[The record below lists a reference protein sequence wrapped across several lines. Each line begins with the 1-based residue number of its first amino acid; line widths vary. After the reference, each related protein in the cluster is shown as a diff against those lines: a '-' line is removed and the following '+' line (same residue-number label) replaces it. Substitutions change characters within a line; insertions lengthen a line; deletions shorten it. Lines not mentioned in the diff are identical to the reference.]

1 MKRYNKCL
9 FYCYKDFWINII
21 SVIIIL
27 IICFILYIGCFIKF
41 SFFDRYSGLVLK
53 DGDYYVSIL
62 VDNSWFDLHNGSLVL
77 DKKNKEYSIVKI
89 ASEYSIT
96 DSGLRK
102 EVLLKFLIDDDDKI
116 VNNVLNLYFVR
127 KMTFFERI
135 KEMVIWKS

>member
-21 SVIIIL
+21 SILIIL
-27 IICFILYIGCFIKF
+27 IISFIFYIGCFIKF
-41 SFFDRYSGLVLK
+41 DFCYRYSGLVLK

-62 VDNSWFDLHNGSLVL
+62 VDNSWFDLQNGSLLV
-77 DKKNKEYSIVKI
+77 NKEKKDYSIV
-89 ASEYSIT
+89 SVSSDYTIT

-102 EVLLKFLIDDDDKI
+102 EVILQFDINDDDRI

-127 KMTFFERI
+127 KMTFFKKI
-135 KEMVIWKS
+135 KEMVI

>member
-9 FYCYKDFWINII
+9 FYCYKDLWINLV
-21 SVIIIL
+21 SVLIIL

-96 DSGLRK
+96 DSGLRR

-135 KEMVIWKS
+135 KEMVI